1 MNDLI
6 GKPQPPSQPVRW
18 DIYPAFPNSIRL
30 GEVEADHEREAIDKA
45 AKKLGQDPAILIVV
59 RRL

>member
-1 MNDLI
+1 MNDPTR
-6 GKPQPPSQPVRW
+6 KPQPPSQSARW

-30 GEVEADHEREAIDKA
+30 GEIEAADKSEAIEKA

-59 RRL
+59 RHL

>member
-1 MNDLI
+1 MNDLTP
-6 GKPQPPSQPVRW
+6 KPQPLSQPFRW

-30 GEVEADHEREAIDKA
+30 GEVEADHEREAIEKA

-59 RRL
+59 RRR

>member
-1 MNDLI
+1 MNDLTR
-6 GKPQPPSQPVRW
+6 KPQAPSQPVQW
-18 DIYPAFPNSIRL
+18 DVYPAFQNSIRL
-30 GEVEADHEREAIDKA
+30 GEVEADHEREAVEKA